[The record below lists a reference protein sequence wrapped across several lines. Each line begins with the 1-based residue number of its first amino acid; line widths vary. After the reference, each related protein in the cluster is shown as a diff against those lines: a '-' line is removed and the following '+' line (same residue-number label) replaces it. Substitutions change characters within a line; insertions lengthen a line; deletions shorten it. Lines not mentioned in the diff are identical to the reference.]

1 MPHSWW
7 VLSCPTG
14 IEHGPLAVKSR
25 NSPQPSLYFCF
36 FIPHLVYLLQESLK
50 LMVTVRT
57 WVRSLGWEDPL
68 EKGKATHSSILARR
82 IPWTVY
88 SPWAHKELDMTE
100 RLLLHFHFHGS
111 CTQGP
116 GTSFIHLW
124 AESPVYLALAVDL
137 VKCPVNW
144 LQLLLA
150 MVQEPLV
157 STDLDNHPWRRAH
170 LWKSAF
176 LEEKF

>member
-1 MPHSWW
+1 M
-7 VLSCPTG
+7 C
-14 IEHGPLAVKSR
+14 
-25 NSPQPSLYFCF
+25 
-36 FIPHLVYLLQESLK
+36 
-50 LMVTVRT
+50 
-57 WVRSLGWEDPL
+57 
-68 EKGKATHSSILARR
+68 
-82 IPWTVY
+82 
-88 SPWAHKELDMTE
+88 
-100 RLLLHFHFHGS
+100 
-111 CTQGP
+111 
-116 GTSFIHLW
+116 
-124 AESPVYLALAVDL
+124 LALAVDF

>member
-1 MPHSWW
+1 MIPGSERSPGEVLGYPFQDSW
-7 VLSCPTG
+7 
-14 IEHGPLAVKSR
+14 A
-25 NSPQPSLYFCF
+25 SLVA
-36 FIPHLVYLLQESLK
+36 PAMQD
-50 LMVTVRT
+50 T
-57 WVRSLGWEDPL
+57 WVQSLGWEDPL
-68 EKGKATHSSILARR
+68 EKGKATHPSILARR

>member
-1 MPHSWW
+1 MIS
-7 VLSCPTG
+7 
-14 IEHGPLAVKSR
+14 
-25 NSPQPSLYFCF
+25 
-36 FIPHLVYLLQESLK
+36 
-50 LMVTVRT
+50 
-57 WVRSLGWEDPL
+57 WVRKFPWRKDRLPTPVFLGFPCGSAGKESTCNVGNLGSILGWEDPL
-68 EKGKATHSSILARR
+68 EKGKATHPSILARR

>member
-1 MPHSWW
+1 MRETW
-7 VLSCPTG
+7 VL
-14 IEHGPLAVKSR
+14 
-25 NSPQPSLYFCF
+25 
-36 FIPHLVYLLQESLK
+36 
-50 LMVTVRT
+50 
-57 WVRSLGWEDPL
+57 SLGWEDPL